1 MEMSSAADRCIPTA
15 EESVQMRVIKETK
28 EDVSKSSSKEES
40 VQSDHNEN
48 FSNFAVIECK
58 DEENDPGESIGSR

>member
-58 DEENDPGESIGSR
+58 DEENDPGELIGSR